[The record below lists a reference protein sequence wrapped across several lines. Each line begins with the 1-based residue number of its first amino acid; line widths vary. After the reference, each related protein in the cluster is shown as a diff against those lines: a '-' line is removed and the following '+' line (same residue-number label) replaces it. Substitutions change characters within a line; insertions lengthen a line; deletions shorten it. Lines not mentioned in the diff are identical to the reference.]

1 MSGTDFEFLNSHKS
15 TSVFILYKLF
25 NKMSIFWV
33 PNATLCIEGDTDTME
48 SDKYN
53 LELSR
58 KWVKMIYKALL
69 KQGIAKE
76 RMWYREYGD
85 KSLLLS
91 NKIPKGRIINRR
103 VEIYIEY

>member
-1 MSGTDFEFLNSHKS
+1 
-15 TSVFILYKLF
+15 
-25 NKMSIFWV
+25 
-33 PNATLCIEGDTDTME
+33 ME

-76 RMWYREYGD
+76 RM
-85 KSLLLS
+85 
-91 NKIPKGRIINRR
+91 
-103 VEIYIEY
+103 